1 VSDLREALFEWDR
14 QRVVVVLTSATVV
27 YVVDRLTDGFWLG
40 LVLVVVS
47 LVALAGGERAA
58 RRLLGRRER

>member
-14 QRVVVVLTSATVV
+14 QRVVVVLTSAAVV
-27 YVVDRLTDGFWLG
+27 YVVGRLTDDFWLG

-47 LVALAGGERAA
+47 LVALVGLGEAA
-58 RRLLGRRER
+58 RRLLGRRDG

>member
-1 VSDLREALFEWDR
+1 VSDLREALFDWDR

-47 LVALAGGERAA
+47 LVALAGVERAA

>member
-1 VSDLREALFEWDR
+1 MSDLREALFEWDR

-47 LVALAGGERAA
+47 LVALAGVEWAV
-58 RRLLGRRER
+58 RRLLGRRDG

>member
-47 LVALAGGERAA
+47 LVALAGVEWAV
-58 RRLLGRRER
+58 RRLLGRRDG